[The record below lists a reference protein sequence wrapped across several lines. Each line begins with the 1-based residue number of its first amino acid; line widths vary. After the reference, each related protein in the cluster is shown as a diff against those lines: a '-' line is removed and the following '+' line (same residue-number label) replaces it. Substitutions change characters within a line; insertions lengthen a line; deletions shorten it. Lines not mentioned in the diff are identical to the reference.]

1 MLRELRRR
9 LSYANVVS
17 TLCLFL
23 VVAGGTAY
31 AANTV
36 LSTDIVDGEV
46 KTPDLAN
53 VAVTNAKV
61 ATNAVSAGKLASSA
75 VTNGKIAGN
84 AVTSGKVADGTL
96 TGADIAV
103 DSIGSADL
111 APGSVGTSELAN
123 ESVSFAKIGLD
134 AITSLMFVRQVST
147 ATDTTAVKELQ
158 ADCGSVNEV
167 SGGGFVISGPGG
179 SNVPSVVVQR
189 SYAVDANHWLVR
201 AAATSGAP
209 TWQLTVVANCVS
221 Q

>member
-1 MLRELRRR
+1 MLARMRPRSAYDVMAALA
-9 LSYANVVS
+9 LFVAIS
-17 TLCLFL
+17 T
-23 VVAGGTAY
+23 GGAY

-36 LSTDIVDGEV
+36 FSTDIVDGEV
-46 KTPDLAN
+46 KTPDLASS
-53 VAVTNAKV
+53 AVTNAKIAGSAV
-61 ATNAVSAGKLASSA
+61 NASKLASSA

-96 TGADIAV
+96 TGADIAN

-111 APGSVGTSELAN
+111 APGSVGTSELASQ
-123 ESVSFAKIGLD
+123 SVSFAKIGLD

-158 ADCGSVNEV
+158 ADCGSVNKV

-209 TWQLTVVANCVS
+209 TWQLTVVANCMS